1 MSGLDPVTL
10 AVIQNGLQQVCNEM
24 DLTFVRAAFSP
35 VIAEGLDR
43 SDGIYA
49 NDTGELIAQGELGL
63 PVFVGTMQF
72 STKAVIER
80 ASSVEEGDIFIVN
93 DPYLGGTHLMDV
105 KFVKPFFYRGR
116 HFAWLSNTGHWPDTG
131 GMVPGGFSA
140 HATEVE
146 QEGLRL
152 PPVKLFKRGQIDN
165 EILSIIFS
173 NIRIAD
179 QRIGDIK
186 AQAAALAIGER
197 RLTVLLDRY
206 GEDVVTE
213 AIAEL
218 KARAT
223 QQMRAKI
230 RGLPDGTYESTTIV
244 DSDGVVDEP
253 LEIRLKIVKQGSDLT
268 FDFSGSSP
276 PCRGPMNS
284 VLATTKS
291 AVYLAIKHLFP
302 EVPINSGTF
311 VPLNVIDPVGTFLDA
326 HYPSPVSGCAAEVSQ
341 RIAEAVFLALARA
354 LPERAFAAPAGTSGN
369 LAIGGRD
376 PKTGRSFVMY
386 IVTGGGY
393 GGSNAGD
400 GISNGC
406 STIGISKTPPI
417 EVLEQ
422 RFPVLFEKFTLA
434 EGTGGAGRHRG
445 GFGVHYRVMLRRGEA
460 RASFVM
466 DHGRVGP
473 PGVFGGEPGLPN
485 RIEIVQGGKR
495 WTPLHLSKDQDVIL
509 REGDWIDVRTPGGG
523 GFGQPSS
530 RRPELIER
538 DLLRGYYDPASM
550 EERFGKATS
559 DASAKRRAA
568 S

>member
-1 MSGLDPVTL
+1 
-10 AVIQNGLQQVCNEM
+10 
-24 DLTFVRAAFSP
+24 
-35 VIAEGLDR
+35 
-43 SDGIYA
+43 
-49 NDTGELIAQGELGL
+49 
-63 PVFVGTMQF
+63 
-72 STKAVIER
+72 
-80 ASSVEEGDIFIVN
+80 
-93 DPYLGGTHLMDV
+93 
-105 KFVKPFFYRGR
+105 
-116 HFAWLSNTGHWPDTG
+116 
-131 GMVPGGFSA
+131 
-140 HATEVE
+140 
-146 QEGLRL
+146 
-152 PPVKLFKRGQIDN
+152 
-165 EILSIIFS
+165 
-173 NIRIAD
+173 
-179 QRIGDIK
+179 
-186 AQAAALAIGER
+186 
-197 RLTVLLDRY
+197 
-206 GEDVVTE
+206 
-213 AIAEL
+213 
-218 KARAT
+218 
-223 QQMRAKI
+223 
-230 RGLPDGTYESTTIV
+230 
-244 DSDGVVDEP
+244 
-253 LEIRLKIVKQGSDLT
+253 
-268 FDFSGSSP
+268 
-276 PCRGPMNS
+276 MNS

-369 LAIGGRD
+369 LAIGGCD

-386 IVTGGGY
+386 IMTGGGY

-422 RFPVLFEKFTLA
+422 RFPVLFERFTLA

-485 RIEIVQGGKR
+485 RIEIVQGGKC

-530 RRPELIER
+530 RQPELIER
-538 DLLRGYYDPASM
+538 DLLRGYYDPPSI
-550 EERFGKATS
+550 EERFGKTTS
-559 DASAKRRAA
+559 DTSAKRRAA

>member
-1 MSGLDPVTL
+1 
-10 AVIQNGLQQVCNEM
+10 
-24 DLTFVRAAFSP
+24 
-35 VIAEGLDR
+35 
-43 SDGIYA
+43 
-49 NDTGELIAQGELGL
+49 
-63 PVFVGTMQF
+63 
-72 STKAVIER
+72 
-80 ASSVEEGDIFIVN
+80 
-93 DPYLGGTHLMDV
+93 
-105 KFVKPFFYRGR
+105 
-116 HFAWLSNTGHWPDTG
+116 
-131 GMVPGGFSA
+131 
-140 HATEVE
+140 
-146 QEGLRL
+146 
-152 PPVKLFKRGQIDN
+152 
-165 EILSIIFS
+165 
-173 NIRIAD
+173 
-179 QRIGDIK
+179 
-186 AQAAALAIGER
+186 
-197 RLTVLLDRY
+197 
-206 GEDVVTE
+206 
-213 AIAEL
+213 
-218 KARAT
+218 
-223 QQMRAKI
+223 
-230 RGLPDGTYESTTIV
+230 
-244 DSDGVVDEP
+244 
-253 LEIRLKIVKQGSDLT
+253 
-268 FDFSGSSP
+268 
-276 PCRGPMNS
+276 
-284 VLATTKS
+284 
-291 AVYLAIKHLFP
+291 
-302 EVPINSGTF
+302 
-311 VPLNVIDPVGTFLDA
+311 
-326 HYPSPVSGCAAEVSQ
+326 
-341 RIAEAVFLALARA
+341 LARA

-386 IVTGGGY
+386 IMTGGGY

-445 GFGVHYRVMLRRGEA
+445 GFGVHYRIILRRGEA

-559 DASAKRRAA
+559 DTSAKRRAV